1 MGESG
6 PPVHGLLHRLEA
18 GPALPSE
25 TAVDVLPHLAV
36 LRPSV
41 LLLGR
46 RLGTAAA
53 GNKVFLDIRIM

>member
-6 PPVHGLLHRLEA
+6 PPVHGLLPRLEA

-41 LLLGR
+41 LLGR